1 MVEKLFTTLSLQK
14 QELFGT
20 SRSPQKLVQG
30 IKGTRTSKIIPYER
44 SYFGGTKARLSK
56 RMSNLGLLSSDATIS
71 AQSLIDGIPGSYKPN
86 GEWNPG
92 QWAYNPDLQ
101 GASGLADSLDEAAV
115 NLVRK
120 ADEIEARSA
129 RTASLVRTKASEQAQ
144 LDRVLPNTPAV
155 ELAVRRANIRA
166 AAKAAKR
173 RIEPAINKLRKLQT
187 LPMQARAVEHEAE
200 QKFALELAKISD
212 DYAVRSGL
220 FTPLEWLALWNDGV
234 YKIAPTQEYLFGD
247 VRGYMTNMIDVLRQK
262 RAVTFKQGRPVKGI
276 DNRIAAFERALVSGE
291 FNLDEFKDVAY
302 AKFRKHYKEF
312 GDKPSQYFSDNWKT
326 VDTVKNTGGEDV
338 VREHRAFGYLAGDNV
353 ASVRTKLIS
362 DRFDASPEAAHL
374 RAVQSQKEDISDAM
388 VQQMLRQPD
397 SVSMDKV
404 IAGYKNQKPVNE
416 TLESFKPIDER
427 ISSRTIKEKPTNEF
441 VIGAEERVRLEL
453 SSTEPRPK
461 YVSEEA
467 RGIYREAEKLRAQS
481 RRVRQERIAEL
492 EETIG
497 RSDIRQMEASAEMA
511 KISKDLEELL
521 GLAGAKPKANQTSL
535 QLAARAERTAADLRP
550 MASAYEGIDSVVEST
565 IRKRVIAE
573 LGFEPGQFAGRTEQE
588 IKNFLKNN
596 KRVQKLIRQK
606 QATANRSSLES
617 LFETR
622 MSQEVASFRETLPA
636 PGASNFVVNPAKRE
650 GVLAMRA
657 AERKVSEE
665 KMSELRQAI
674 IRLEWTGNY
683 NELTEFDALNNLFI
697 KQGVDIQTNLSKDL
711 AIQQIRLGVELVK
724 EQNKLFNLKG
734 SPKLRNAGNM
744 VAKSEQALI
753 DAEESFSSALLYD
766 SWGPDQIARLQLNV
780 EQLKQLIEY
789 GDLVGKGFNKKSSVK
804 GFTKNYIDPAWM
816 QEYDAFIEESRYTIN
831 QLNRKEF
838 NINSPDLRSST
849 SPMNSVQKQ
858 YLNAKKKY
866 LDATLNMDMA
876 QQEALLADW
885 LKGLTPQQL
894 QGMPGVPFAP
904 SAVQMTVTFDE
915 GFVQLSKFYPNIGV
929 RKEVADIFQNVH
941 RVGDPVI
948 AEQLQKYI
956 GRYTRFFKAYATL
969 SPGFHVRNAI
979 SNAFMLFAAGGN
991 PAQMAKGLDL
1001 SRRWIEASKNNI
1013 NVDDWIKSLPE
1024 AEQLIARGTIEAAA
1038 ASGGGQIN
1046 DFLSEVTPFGTKFMK
1061 EKGRWI
1067 EQHSR
1072 FVLAYDGVA
1081 SGMTPQQASARVKR
1095 YLIDYQ
1101 DISSLDS
1108 VMRQIVPFWM
1118 WTSRN
1123 FPMQLQNM
1131 WTNPRSYQIFNS
1143 LKRNMSDDEEGDIVP
1158 DWMVKAGAFKLPFGT
1173 DLYATP
1179 DIGFNRL
1186 GQQLEEF
1193 VTPSKYMANVNPL
1206 IRVPL
1211 ELMSDKQYFGGKQF
1225 SKNPVEVSGGSSE
1238 FLQPLLQMLGYGQTT
1253 PEGKNFVSDK
1263 AYYALTSLLPTLS
1276 QAERLIPSKTSAAGG
1291 IPFNALLGL
1300 SGVPVKRNT
1309 EGYMLGELARRKS
1322 LAQAEVSKERALKGD

>member
-1 MVEKLFTTLSLQK
+1 
-14 QELFGT
+14 
-20 SRSPQKLVQG
+20 
-30 IKGTRTSKIIPYER
+30 
-44 SYFGGTKARLSK
+44 
-56 RMSNLGLLSSDATIS
+56 
-71 AQSLIDGIPGSYKPN
+71 
-86 GEWNPG
+86 
-92 QWAYNPDLQ
+92 
-101 GASGLADSLDEAAV
+101 
-115 NLVRK
+115 
-120 ADEIEARSA
+120 
-129 RTASLVRTKASEQAQ
+129 
-144 LDRVLPNTPAV
+144 
-155 ELAVRRANIRA
+155 
-166 AAKAAKR
+166 
-173 RIEPAINKLRKLQT
+173 
-187 LPMQARAVEHEAE
+187 
-200 QKFALELAKISD
+200 
-212 DYAVRSGL
+212 
-220 FTPLEWLALWNDGV
+220 
-234 YKIAPTQEYLFGD
+234 
-247 VRGYMTNMIDVLRQK
+247 
-262 RAVTFKQGRPVKGI
+262 
-276 DNRIAAFERALVSGE
+276 
-291 FNLDEFKDVAY
+291 
-302 AKFRKHYKEF
+302 
-312 GDKPSQYFSDNWKT
+312 
-326 VDTVKNTGGEDV
+326 
-338 VREHRAFGYLAGDNV
+338 
-353 ASVRTKLIS
+353 
-362 DRFDASPEAAHL
+362 
-374 RAVQSQKEDISDAM
+374 
-388 VQQMLRQPD
+388 MLRQPD
-397 SVSMDKV
+397 AQSVAKV
-404 IAGYKNQKPVNE
+404 SQSYKSRK
-416 TLESFKPIDER
+416 S
-427 ISSRTIKEKPTNEF
+427 ISELAYD
-441 VIGAEERVRLEL
+441 AEESVRQTNLRIERFGE
-453 SSTEPRPK
+453 TPTPK
-461 YVSEEA
+461 YVTAEA
-467 RGIYREAEKLRAQS
+467 RNIYKEAEQLRLQG
-481 RRVRQERIAEL
+481 RRIRQERIAEL

-521 GLAGAKPKANQTSL
+521 SLAGAKPKANQTPL

-550 MASAYEGIDSVVEST
+550 MASSYEGIDSVVEST
-565 IRKRVIAE
+565 IRKKVIAE

-606 QATANRSSLES
+606 QASANRSSLES

-636 PGASNFVVNPAKRE
+636 RGASNFVVNPAKRE

-665 KMSELRQAI
+665 KMQELRNAI

-683 NELTEFDALNNLFI
+683 NELTEFDDLSNLFI
-697 KQGVDIQTNLSKDL
+697 KQGLDIQTDISKDL
-711 AIQQIRLGVELVK
+711 ALQQIRLGVELVK

-766 SWGPDQIARLQLNV
+766 SWGPEQIARLQLNV

-789 GDLVGKGFNKKSSVK
+789 GDLVGKGFNKKPSVK

-858 YLNAKKKY
+858 YLNAKKQY
-866 LDATLNMDMA
+866 LDATLNMDIA
-876 QQEALLADW
+876 QQDALLADW

-1131 WTNPRSYQIFNS
+1131 WTKPRSYQIFNS

-1211 ELMSDKQYFGGKQF
+1211 ELMNDKQYFGGKQF

-1253 PEGKNFVSDK
+1253 SEGKKFVSDK
-1263 AYYALTSLLPTLS
+1263 AYYGLTSLLPTLG
-1276 QAERLIPSKTSAAGG
+1276 QAERLIPSKTSATGG
-1291 IPFNALLGL
+1291 APLNALLGL
-1300 SGVPVKRNT
+1300 IGVPVKQNK
-1309 EGYMLGELARRKS
+1309 ESYMLGELARRKS
-1322 LAQAEVSKERALKGD
+1322 LAQAEVSKQKTLQGD